1 MATLKNGD
9 KSVDFAD
16 NKCKI
21 VNLKLAEKDG
31 NYLLR

>member
-21 VNLKLAEKDG
+21 VNLKLAEISR
-31 NYLLR
+31 LAFA